1 MEYCSQIWS
10 PRLHKDIYNI
20 ERVQRSFTKR
30 LPGLKS
36 LTYTE
41 RLFRLNLESLE
52 SRRVKADLVL
62 LFKVIHGF
70 VDIDYSAMFDIQ
82 YDRTTRGHD
91 LRIRKCHSNVNARKF
106 HFCNRVIDVWNNC
119 LSFYQV
125 HLPSVNAFKR
135 SLAPSVF

>member
-1 MEYCSQIWS
+1 
-10 PRLHKDIYNI
+10 
-20 ERVQRSFTKR
+20 
-30 LPGLKS
+30 LKS
-36 LTYTE
+36 LSYTE
-41 RLFRLNLESLE
+41 RLVCLNLESLE
-52 SRRVKADLVL
+52 SSVKADLIL

-70 VDIDYSAMFDIQ
+70 VDIDYSALFDIQ

-119 LSFYQV
+119 LSSYQV
-125 HLPSVNAFKR
+125 HLPSVNACKR